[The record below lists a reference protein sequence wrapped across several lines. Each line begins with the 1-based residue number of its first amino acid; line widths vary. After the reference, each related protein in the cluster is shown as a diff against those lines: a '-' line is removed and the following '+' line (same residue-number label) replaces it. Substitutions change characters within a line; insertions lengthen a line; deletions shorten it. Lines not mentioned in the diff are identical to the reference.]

1 MGLFLPGDVGDA
13 GEVVDVA
20 GKDEEVVTEAI
31 DVVEDYGLDVGTGV
45 GEGEDF
51 ALGTS
56 AYGSRHMGMGCS
68 NATPGQDELTQ
79 LRDCEVE
86 GVDSIFKFHYVSR

>member
-1 MGLFLPGDVGDA
+1 MRLVWKKREGFLRERGIRGNGTDGANGSNGSDGANGGDGWGYLCRRMGLFLPGDVGDA

-45 GEGEDF
+45 GKG
-51 ALGTS
+51 
-56 AYGSRHMGMGCS
+56 
-68 NATPGQDELTQ
+68 
-79 LRDCEVE
+79 
-86 GVDSIFKFHYVSR
+86 